1 MELDLIAN
9 LENCFFCCINGIG
22 IKNDWKFETVDFEL
36 NFNFS
41 KSGPGINPE

>member
-22 IKNDWKFETVDFEL
+22 IKNDWKFEMVDLEL